1 MAGLAMRFFFI
12 KKRGG
17 RLVLTLYLLIP
28 AFNGFLLT
36 EAPADVPP
44 NWLTPAEQSAFTETP
59 RYRETLDYCRRL
71 DDASAWVR
79 YTTFGESPQG
89 RELSLV
95 IIDKNGNFTPEKARA
110 SGNAVVLIQNCIHA
124 GEPDG
129 KDAGL
134 MLMRELAITKSLAH
148 LLNGVTL
155 LIIPIFNVD
164 GHENFGPY
172 NRINQN
178 GPREVGFRANA
189 QNLNLNRDYLKAEAP
204 EMQAW
209 LQLFNRWLPD
219 FLADTHVTDGADHR
233 YVITYGLEDQQD
245 VAEPL
250 RRWISETMEPFLN
263 RSMEEQG
270 LPMMRYFWF
279 KERPDI
285 LEGLVCSPFEPRY
298 STGYGAIQN
307 RVFYLIET
315 HMLKDYR
322 TRVNATY
329 RLMGAILELCNREKA
344 ALLRANRLSDQQT
357 ASQLAGQFFPLRL
370 DEDMKDSVLT
380 PFLGVEQQISRSEIS
395 GGLWV
400 QYGDAPANYE
410 IPFYKRAV
418 VKDSAQAPHAY
429 LVPREWQQQLAKLRL
444 HGVQVRRLAED
455 RTLKVHSYRFRNVRW
470 MERPYEGR
478 HRASFDLESLEEERF
493 YPAGSA
499 VIMLNQRS
507 NRVAVHLLEPGGPD
521 SFAQWGFWDTI
532 FERKEYAED
541 YVLEKIAREM
551 LAENPALRDEFERA
565 FSADSIGRA
574 SYWERLY
581 FFYKRTPFW
590 ESRVNVYPVGKLME
604 PMELPLEREK

>member
-12 KKRGG
+12 NNRASRNG
-17 RLVLTLYLLIP
+17 LTLYWLIP
-28 AFNGFLLT
+28 ALSGLLLT
-36 EAPADVPP
+36 AAPAEVPP
-44 NWLTPAEQSAFTETP
+44 GWLTPAEQSAFTETP

-71 DDASAWVR
+71 DNASAWVR

-89 RELSLV
+89 RELPLV
-95 IIDKNGNFTPEKARA
+95 IIDRKGNFTPEKAKA
-110 SGNAVVLIQNCIHA
+110 SGNAIVLIQNCIHA

-129 KDAGL
+129 KDASL
-134 MLMRELAITKSLAH
+134 MLMRELAITQSLAH

-155 LIIPIFNVD
+155 LVIPIFNVD
-164 GHENFGPY
+164 GHEIFGPY

-178 GPREVGFRANA
+178 GPREVGFRASA

-219 FLADTHVTDGADHR
+219 FLVDTHVTDGADHR

-250 RRWISETMEPFLN
+250 RRWISGVMEPFLN
-263 RSMEEQG
+263 RSMAEQG

-285 LEGLVCSPFEPRY
+285 RDGLVCSPFEPRY

-322 TRVNATY
+322 TRVQATY
-329 RLMGAILELCNREKA
+329 RLLIAILELCSREKA

-357 ASQLAGQFFPLRL
+357 ASQLAGQFLPLRL
-370 DEDMKDSVLT
+370 EEDLKDSVLT
-380 PFLGVEQQISRSEIS
+380 PFLGMEQHISRSEIS

-400 QYGDAPANYE
+400 QYRDAPASYE

-418 VKDSAQAPHAY
+418 VKDSAQVPYAY
-429 LVPREWQQQLAKLRL
+429 LVPREWQQQLDKLRL

-455 RTLKVHSYRFRNVRW
+455 RTLMVHSYRFRNARW

-478 HRASFDLESLEEERF
+478 HRASFDLEPLEEERF

-499 VIMLNQRS
+499 VILLNQRS

-521 SFAQWGFWDTI
+521 SFAQWGFWDAI

-541 YVLEKIAREM
+541 YVLEKIARKM
-551 LAENPALRDEFERA
+551 LAENPALREEFEAA
-565 FSADSIGRA
+565 FAADSIGRA

-581 FFYKRTPFW
+581 FFYERTPYW
-590 ESRVNVYPVGKLME
+590 ESRVNLYPVGKLME
-604 PMELPLEREK
+604 SRELLLERER